1 MSFQKKKKILIVIPA
16 FNEEDSIKEVVNLAL
31 HHGDVCVIDDCSTDN
46 TRKILHEINGIK
58 IIEHNSNTHI
68 AQSIMEGF
76 YFANTFDY
84 KYVISMDAGMS
95 FDPKELPNFINY
107 KHCDLLIGR
116 REKVFNKP
124 IRRILLTKIGN
135 FIYNIALN
143 FPFSIFNFKRYND
156 LTSGYRRFS
165 NKFVLTI
172 LKKKIN
178 TKSFDFLLEEVWCA
192 YKNNLTIQEIPI
204 SFRYTNSS
212 VNLKVIIE
220 CIIYSL
226 KIMFKLEKK

>member
-1 MSFQKKKKILIVIPA
+1 MSFQKKKNFLIVIPA
-16 FNEEDSIKEVVNLAL
+16 FNEEDNIKEVVNLAL
-31 HHGDVCVIDDCSTDN
+31 QHGDVCVIDDCSTDN
-46 TRKILHEINGIK
+46 TRKILHEINDIK

-76 YFANTFDY
+76 NFANTLDY
-84 KYVISMDAGMS
+84 KYVISMDAGKS
-95 FDPKELPNFINY
+95 HDPKELPHFINY
-107 KHCDLLIGR
+107 DHCDLLIGR
-116 REKVFNKP
+116 RETIFNKP
-124 IRRILLTKIGN
+124 IRRVLLTKIGN
-135 FIYNIALN
+135 LVYNFALN

-165 NKFVLTI
+165 NTFILTI

-192 YKNNLTIQEIPI
+192 YKNNLTIREIPI

-212 VNLKVIIE
+212 VNKKVIIE
-220 CIIYSL
+220 CIMYSL
-226 KIMFKLEKK
+226 KIMLKLEKK

>member
-1 MSFQKKKKILIVIPA
+1 MSFQKNKNFLIVIPA
-16 FNEEDSIKEVVNLAL
+16 FNEEDNIKEVVNLAML
-31 HHGDVCVIDDCSTDN
+31 HGDVCVVDDCSSDN
-46 TRKILHEINGIK
+46 TRQILHEINGIK
-58 IIEHNSNTHI
+58 IIEHDSNTHI

-76 YFANTFDY
+76 HFANILGY

-95 FDPKELPNFINY
+95 FDPKELPDFINY
-107 KHCDLLIGR
+107 DHCDLLIGR

-124 IRRILLTKIGN
+124 IRRVLLTKIGN
-135 FIYNIALN
+135 FIYNFALN

-165 NKFVLTI
+165 NKFILTI
-172 LKKKIN
+172 LSKKIN
-178 TKSFDFLLEEVWCA
+178 AKSFDFLLEEVWCA

-212 VNLKVIIE
+212 VNKKVIID
-220 CIIYSL
+220 CIMYSL

>member
-1 MSFQKKKKILIVIPA
+1 MFFKKKKENLVIIPA
-16 FNEEDSIKEVVNLAL
+16 FNEEDNIKEVVNLAL
-31 HHGDVCVIDDCSTDN
+31 LHSDVCVIDDCSTDN
-46 TRKILHEINGIK
+46 TRKILHEIDGIK

-68 AQSIMEGF
+68 AKSIIEGF
-76 YFANTFDY
+76 YFSQTHNY
-84 KYVISMDAGMS
+84 KYVISMDAGLS
-95 FDPKELPNFINY
+95 HDPGEIPHFLNY
-107 KHCDLLIGR
+107 DHCDLLIGK

-124 IRRILLTKIGN
+124 IRRVLLTKVGN
-135 FIYNIALN
+135 FIYNLVLN

-165 NKFVLTI
+165 KQFILTI

-192 YKNNLTIQEIPI
+192 YKNNLIIREIPI

-212 VNLKVIIE
+212 INKKVIIE
-220 CIIYSL
+220 CILYSL
-226 KIMFKLEKK
+226 KVMLKLEKK